1 MSPLIS
7 GLASVASMIFN
18 ASSSNAG
25 KAPAAR
31 RPADTAEAGPAS
43 VVHLS
48 PQAQALAGAAG
59 KALTLSAQAVA
70 TAATGAGGAQ
80 GSGQGGSVS
89 KQDFQSLLTQFGAT
103 EAQKEQL
110 ATGLDANKDGS
121 ISRDEFLQGLAN
133 TQGSKA
139 GSELSQALMQVMDGA
154 GNGGGASPSN
164 GKGDGA
170 VSAKEFAALT
180 TAFAALEKK
189 GVKTV

>member
-154 GNGGGASPSN
+154 GNGGVASPSN

>member
-59 KALTLSAQAVA
+59 KALSQSAQAVA
-70 TAATGAGGAQ
+70 TAATGAGAAQ

-89 KQDFQSLLTQFGAT
+89 KQDFQSLLTQFGAS

-110 ATGLDANKDGS
+110 TTGLDANKDGA

-154 GNGGGASPSN
+154 GNGGAASPGN

-180 TAFAALEKK
+180 RAFAALEKK
-189 GVKTV
+189 GVKAV

>member
-59 KALTLSAQAVA
+59 KALSQSAQAVA
-70 TAATGAGGAQ
+70 TAATGAAAAQ

-110 ATGLDANKDGS
+110 TTGLDANKDGA

-154 GNGGGASPSN
+154 GNGGVASPGN

>member
-59 KALTLSAQAVA
+59 KALTQSAQAVA
-70 TAATGAGGAQ
+70 TAATGAGGTQ

-154 GNGGGASPSN
+154 GSGGVVSSSN

>member
-59 KALTLSAQAVA
+59 KALTQSAQAVA
-70 TAATGAGGAQ
+70 TAATGAGGTQ
-80 GSGQGGSVS
+80 GSGQGDSVS
-89 KQDFQSLLTQFGAT
+89 TQDFQSLLTQFGAT

-154 GNGGGASPSN
+154 GSGGVVSSSN

>member
-59 KALTLSAQAVA
+59 KALTQSAQAVA
-70 TAATGAGGAQ
+70 TAATGAGV
-80 GSGQGGSVS
+80 GGCCW
-89 KQDFQSLLTQFGAT
+89 LMYL
-103 EAQKEQL
+103 
-110 ATGLDANKDGS
+110 S
-121 ISRDEFLQGLAN
+121 IVLGCKSIA
-133 TQGSKA
+133 
-139 GSELSQALMQVMDGA
+139 SE
-154 GNGGGASPSN
+154 
-164 GKGDGA
+164 
-170 VSAKEFAALT
+170 SAPT
-180 TAFAALEKK
+180 
-189 GVKTV
+189 

>member
-59 KALTLSAQAVA
+59 KALTQSAQAVA
-70 TAATGAGGAQ
+70 TAATGAGGTQ

-139 GSELSQALMQVMDGA
+139 GRELSQALMQVMDGA
-154 GNGGGASPSN
+154 GSGGVARPSD

>member
-48 PQAQALAGAAG
+48 PQAHALAGAAG
-59 KALTLSAQAVA
+59 KALTQSAQAVA
-70 TAATGAGGAQ
+70 TAATGAGGTQ

-154 GNGGGASPSN
+154 GSGGVASPSN

>member
-59 KALTLSAQAVA
+59 KALSQSAQAVA
-70 TAATGAGGAQ
+70 TAATGAAAAQ

-89 KQDFQSLLTQFGAT
+89 KQDFQSLLTQFGAS

-110 ATGLDANKDGS
+110 ATGLDANKDGA

-139 GSELSQALMQVMDGA
+139 GSELSQALMQVMDAA
-154 GNGGGASPSN
+154 GNGGAASPGN